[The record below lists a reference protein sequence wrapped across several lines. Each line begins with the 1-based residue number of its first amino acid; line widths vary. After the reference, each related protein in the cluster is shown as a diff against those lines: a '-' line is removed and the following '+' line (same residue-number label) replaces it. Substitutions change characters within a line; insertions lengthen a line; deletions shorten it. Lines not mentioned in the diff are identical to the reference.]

1 MLVKHRLLVLTD
13 NDSISK
19 AQNLRNNLDS
29 LFIAFSRIFRR
40 IDRSKAEENAMKV
53 REYSCSGF
61 HEYYQITFSATY
73 LQPNSR
79 LSDIFVMAEFSVVF
93 AFVAFYY
100 TASVLRIY

>member
-1 MLVKHRLLVLTD
+1 MLVADRLLILTE

-19 AQNLRNNLDS
+19 AQSFRNNLDS

-40 IDRSKAEENAMKV
+40 INGSKAEENARKD

-61 HEYYQITFSATY
+61 HECCQITFSANY

-93 AFVAFYY
+93 ALISFYY